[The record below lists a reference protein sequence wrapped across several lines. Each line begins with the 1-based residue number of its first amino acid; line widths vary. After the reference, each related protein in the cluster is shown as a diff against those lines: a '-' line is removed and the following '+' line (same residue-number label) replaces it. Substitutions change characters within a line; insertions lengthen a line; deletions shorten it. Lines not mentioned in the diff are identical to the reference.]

1 MTDPQGA
8 SNATVIAESLTK
20 IFHDKSR
27 GEIRAVDGVDFS
39 CSSGEIFGLL
49 GPNGAGKTTTL
60 RMVATVLEPTS
71 GRITVLGRDTRKRP
85 VLTRRSMGFYSST
98 TALYQKLTARET
110 VEFFAGVNG
119 YPEDRIGKRT
129 EELIVSFGMED
140 FADTRV
146 EKLSQGMKQK
156 VSLARTVAHDPP
168 VLVFDEPTMGLD
180 VINAVKTREIIT
192 QLRDQGKTVL
202 FSTHV
207 MSEAEKICD
216 RIAIIHEGQLL
227 AVGTLDD
234 LRRKTGLRYLEDIFL
249 HLLREEE

>member
-1 MTDPQGA
+1 MIHSEDV
-8 SNATVIAESLTK
+8 SRATVTAENLTK

-27 GEIRAVDGVDFS
+27 GEVRAVDGIDFG

-71 GRITVLGRDTRKRP
+71 GRISVLGRNTRKHP

-110 VEFFAGVNG
+110 VEFFAGING
-119 YPEDRIGKRT
+119 YPEAKIRNRAED
-129 EELIVSFGMED
+129 LIRSFDMES
-140 FADTRV
+140 FANTRV

-180 VINAVKTREIIT
+180 VINAVRTRKIIT
-192 QLRDQGKTVL
+192 ELRDQGKTVL

-207 MSEAEKICD
+207 MSEAEKLCD
-216 RIAIIHEGQLL
+216 RIAIIHEGRLL
-227 AVGTLDD
+227 ACGTMEE
-234 LRRKTGLRYLEDIFL
+234 LRRRTGLHYLEDVFL